1 MAKDWFDDYGNP
13 EAKKSIVDRHMER
26 LRLDGP
32 AEHPDIA
39 ARKAREV
46 ADRLLVHDK
55 RFDLNRSDEAVARRL
70 GYSAGDDGA
79 NE

>member
-1 MAKDWFDDYGNP
+1 MRDFYDDYGNP
-13 EAKKSIVDRHMER
+13 EAKQAIVDRHMAR
-26 LRLDGP
+26 LRLDSP
-32 AEHPDIA
+32 SQHPDIA
-39 ARKAREV
+39 ARKAREA